1 MHSVEIFKFWIQ
13 GLRLQSV
20 AMEESPYVVFLG
32 FAFVWVL
39 LGISGL
45 FLLMRSEGQ
54 QMKMPPAALIV
65 VLPIL
70 IAFAVAL
77 TFGALSM

>member
-1 MHSVEIFKFWIQ
+1 
-13 GLRLQSV
+13 
-20 AMEESPYVVFLG
+20 MEESPYVVFLG

-39 LGISGL
+39 LGVSGL
-45 FLLMRSEGQ
+45 FWLMRSEGQ

-65 VLPIL
+65 ILPIL

>member
-1 MHSVEIFKFWIQ
+1 
-13 GLRLQSV
+13 
-20 AMEESPYVVFLG
+20 MEESPYVVFLG

-39 LGISGL
+39 LGVSGL
-45 FLLMRSEGQ
+45 LLLMRSEGR